1 MEQASPLV
9 WFLAVPLGLVIA
21 VAAGSFLLQAAC
33 ALCNIEDLRFLKA
46 LGLMLLLILANAPI
60 GLVLFFMS
68 QGAISGKGW
77 DADPV
82 LAIGLGLGYPLH
94 WLISGLV
101 LFWPLHVSYL
111 KGVLVSILHNVL
123 SLVIAGVLGGVILV
137 VLAFVQLV
145 SA

>member
-1 MEQASPLV
+1 MVQASPLV

-46 LGLMLLLILANAPI
+46 LGLMLLLILANVPI

-68 QGAISGKGW
+68 QGAVSGMGW
-77 DADPV
+77 DTDPV
-82 LAIGLGLGYPLH
+82 LAIALGLGYPLH

-123 SLVIAGVLGGVILV
+123 SFVVAGVLGGLILV

-145 SA
+145 GA

>member
-1 MEQASPLV
+1 MDTSPLV

-33 ALCNIEDLRFLKA
+33 ALCNIEDLRFLKV

-68 QGAISGKGW
+68 QGAVSGMGW
-77 DADPV
+77 DTDPV

-123 SLVIAGVLGGVILV
+123 SLVIAGVIGGLVLV

-145 SA
+145 GT